1 MQIQLKPDQEMVIQ
15 AAIQAGLIRSVD
27 EFINTAIEA
36 LPRRDAGFDQERA
49 RLAGARIREI
59 RKGVKLDLQGTSI
72 RELAHVGH
80 KY

>member
-15 AAIQAGLIRSVD
+15 AAIQAGVIRSVD

>member
-1 MQIQLKPDQEMVIQ
+1 MDITLKPHQERVIQ
-15 AAIQAGLIRSVD
+15 EAIEAGLIRSVD
-27 EFINTAIEA
+27 EFIDEAIGG
-36 LPRRDAGFDQERA
+36 LRRHEPGFDKEKA

-59 RKGVKLDLQGTSI
+59 RKGVKLDLQGVSI